1 MRSAVGRKCC
11 RHDGTLVGMRATGSM
26 FGLAYG
32 DALGKPVEFKNYP
45 AVVAAFGP
53 GGPTELPKKAL
64 VTDDT
69 QMALAVG
76 WALLKDGD
84 LAQNLTTNFIRWMKS
99 PDNNRAPGNT
109 CMRACLK
116 LDYGLPWQQAS
127 IRSSKGCGANMR
139 VTPVGLVKAYDDDT
153 AAYVAQLQAA
163 MTHGHP
169 TALAAAE
176 LTAFAVRFLIKGACL
191 RELPALLIERCRSQ
205 REVMRLDGFSAPAG
219 WDECREALD
228 NLKVALSTKDDGGD
242 VCAQTGQGWIAE
254 EALASALHAAL
265 RHPDDSV
272 AALGRACAT
281 NGDSDSIACL
291 AGAFH
296 GAAYGMG
303 VWPAQWS
310 KQIEYRDQLTQLGA
324 AWD

>member
-1 MRSAVGRKCC
+1 
-11 RHDGTLVGMRATGSM
+11 MRATGSM

-32 DALGKPVEFKNYP
+32 DALGKPVEFKKYP
-45 AVVAAFGP
+45 AIVAAFGP
-53 GGPTELPKKAL
+53 GGPTELHKKAQ

-76 WALLKDGD
+76 WALLSEGD
-84 LAQNLTTNFIRWMKS
+84 LVQNLTTHFVKWLKS

-116 LDYGLPWQQAS
+116 LDYGLPWEQAS
-127 IRSSKGCGANMR
+127 IRGSKGCGANMR
-139 VTPVGLVKAYDDDT
+139 VTPVGLVKTYDDDT
-153 AAYVAQLQAA
+153 TAYVAQLQAA

-169 TALAAAE
+169 TALAASE
-176 LTAFAVRFLIKGACL
+176 LTAFAVRFLVQGATL
-191 RELPALLIERCRSQ
+191 HELPGLLLERCRSQ
-205 REVMRLDGFSAPAG
+205 RQVMRVDGFSSPAG
-219 WDECREALD
+219 WDECREVLE
-228 NLKVALSTKDDGGD
+228 NLQAVLSTKDDGGD
-242 VCAQTGQGWIAE
+242 VCARTGEGWIAE
-254 EALASALHAAL
+254 EALATALHAAL

-296 GAAYGMG
+296 GAAYGMT
-303 VWPAQWS
+303 VWPAEWS
-310 KQIEYRDQLTQLGA
+310 KRIEYRDQLAKLGA

>member
-1 MRSAVGRKCC
+1 MTS
-11 RHDGTLVGMRATGSM
+11 MRATGSL

-32 DALGKPVEFKNYP
+32 DALGKPVEFKKYP
-45 AVVAAFGP
+45 EIVAAFGP

-76 WALLKDGD
+76 RALLEEGD
-84 LAQNLTTNFIRWMKS
+84 LEKNLATNFIRWMKS

-116 LDYGLPWQQAS
+116 LDYGLPWRQAS
-127 IRSSKGCGANMR
+127 IRGSKGCGANMR

-153 AAYVAQLQAA
+153 AAHLAQLQAA

-176 LTAFAVRFLIKGACL
+176 LTAFAVRFLVNGAAVQ
-191 RELPALLIERCRSQ
+191 ELPELLIERCRSQ
-205 REVMRLDGFSAPAG
+205 REVVRLDGFSSPEG
-219 WDECREALD
+219 WDECREALE
-228 NLKVALSTKDDGGD
+228 NLKVVLSTKDDGGD
-242 VCAQTGQGWIAE
+242 VCGRTGEGWVAE

-265 RHPDDSV
+265 RHPEDSV

-291 AGAFH
+291 TGAFH
-296 GAAYGMG
+296 GAAYGME
-303 VWPAQWS
+303 VWPGEWS
-310 KQIEYRDQLTQLGA
+310 KRIEYRDQLARLGA